1 MTEKIDRR
9 EFLKG
14 SALAVAAAGTGCA
27 MAGVQKGGPVQP
39 CSLIASAPVLQ
50 NAAETSIGVSFAV
63 SADASG
69 WVEYSTSP
77 DLKNATRAYSGEHGL
92 MTVDDKVALIR
103 VTGLRPATKYYYRIG
118 ADRIE
123 FKGGYAM
130 KNLGPEV
137 DPKIHSF
144 TTLGA
149 AATGSFCV
157 INDTHDQKDTID
169 RVLAKVGAL
178 KPSVVLWNG
187 DASNTSETI
196 EDAMNIFIHAHRNHP
211 EYAADTPYMFLNGNH
226 DFRGRFN
233 RRLGGLMMF
242 RELTERKPEYAE
254 LGRNFVQRLGDIAL
268 IGLDTGEDK
277 LDTNPK
283 FAGIFKMKPYREK
296 QAKWLAEVIESDA
309 VRTAK
314 FKVAFCHIPLYD
326 PRPNA
331 NPGDV
336 APADAAPQYTHDF
349 AIWQRTCAN
358 LWGPSLKKAGV
369 QLVVAAHEH
378 EFRYDA
384 PTKDRPWAQIVGG
397 GPKLGVSRH
406 WKADGTFT
414 TTPAPE
420 RFPTVIEGRVEDGNL
435 VVLVHDVLSGKVVGE
450 YGFPCLSKSAVVCDL
465 RCV

>member
-1 MTEKIDRR
+1 MGKRMNRR

-14 SALAVAAAGTGCA
+14 SALAVAAATTGPQNRA
-27 MAGVQKGGPVQP
+27 TAEPLNRTTSEP
-39 CSLIASAPVLQ
+39 LISSAPVLQ

-69 WVEYSTSP
+69 WVEYSTSL
-77 DLKNATRAYSGEHGL
+77 DLKGSTKVFSGEHGL
-92 MTVDDKVALIR
+92 MTVDDKVALVR

-137 DPKIHSF
+137 DQKVHSF

-157 INDTHDQKDTID
+157 INDTHNQKKAMGL
-169 RVLAKVGAL
+169 VLAKLAEL

-196 EDAMNIFIHAHRNHP
+196 EDAMDIFIRTHADFP
-211 EYAADTPYMFLNGNH
+211 AYAADTPYMFLNGNH

-233 RRLGGLMMF
+233 RRLGDLMMF
-242 RELTERKPEYAE
+242 REPTERKGEYAE

-277 LDTNPK
+277 LDTNPM
-283 FAGIFKMKPYREK
+283 FAGLFKMKPYREK
-296 QAKWLAEVIESDA
+296 QAKWLAEAIETPA
-309 VRTAK
+309 VKTAK
-314 FKVAFCHIPLYD
+314 FKVAFCHIPLFD
-326 PRPNA
+326 ARPWT

-336 APADAAPQYTHDF
+336 APADTAPQYTHQF

-358 LWGPSLKKAGV
+358 LWGPSFKKAGV
-369 QLVVAAHEH
+369 QLVIAAHQH

-384 PTKDRPWAQIVGG
+384 PAADRPWAQIVGG
-397 GPKLGVSRH
+397 GPNL
-406 WKADGTFT
+406 D
-414 TTPAPE
+414 PANPKS
-420 RFPTVIEGRVEDGNL
+420 FPTVIEGKVVDGNL
-435 VVLVHDVLSGKVVGE
+435 IVTVHDVLNGKVVGE
-450 YGFPCLSKSAVVCDL
+450 YGFACISKPTIS
-465 RCV
+465 

>member
-1 MTEKIDRR
+1 MGKRMNRR

-14 SALAVAAAGTGCA
+14 SALAVAAATTGPQNRA
-27 MAGVQKGGPVQP
+27 TAEPLNRTTSEP
-39 CSLIASAPVLQ
+39 LISSAPVLQ

-77 DLKNATRAYSGEHGL
+77 DLKGSTKVFSGEHGL
-92 MTVDDKVALIR
+92 MTVDDKVALVR

-137 DPKIHSF
+137 DQKVHSF

-157 INDTHDQKDTID
+157 INDTHNQKKAMGL
-169 RVLAKVGAL
+169 VLAKLAEL

-196 EDAMNIFIHAHRNHP
+196 EDAMDIFIRTHADFP
-211 EYAADTPYMFLNGNH
+211 AYAADTPYMFLNGNH

-233 RRLGGLMMF
+233 RRLGDLMMF
-242 RELTERKPEYAE
+242 REPTERKGEYAE

-277 LDTNPK
+277 LDTNPM
-283 FAGIFKMKPYREK
+283 FAGLFKMKPYREK
-296 QAKWLAEVIESDA
+296 QAKWLAEAIETPA
-309 VRTAK
+309 VKTAK
-314 FKVAFCHIPLYD
+314 FKVAFCHIPLFD
-326 PRPNA
+326 ARPWT

-336 APADAAPQYTHDF
+336 APADTAPQYTHQF

-358 LWGPSLKKAGV
+358 LWGPSFKKAGV
-369 QLVVAAHEH
+369 QLVIAAHQH

-384 PTKDRPWAQIVGG
+384 PAADRPWAQIVGG
-397 GPKLGVSRH
+397 GPNL
-406 WKADGTFT
+406 D
-414 TTPAPE
+414 PANPKS
-420 RFPTVIEGRVEDGNL
+420 FPTVIEGKVVDGNL
-435 VVLVHDVLSGKVVGE
+435 IVTVHDVLNGKVVGE
-450 YGFPCLSKSAVVCDL
+450 YGFSCISKPTIS
-465 RCV
+465 

>member
-1 MTEKIDRR
+1 MGMNRR

-27 MAGVQKGGPVQP
+27 TGTEKAENVQSTTTTSDYG
-39 CSLIASAPVLQ
+39 SLLASAPVLQ

-77 DLKNATRAYSGEHGL
+77 DLKDATKVFSGEHGL
-92 MTVDDKVALIR
+92 MSVDDKVALIR
-103 VTGLRPATKYYYRIG
+103 ITDLKPATKYYYRIG

-130 KNLGPEV
+130 KNLGSEV

-157 INDTHDQKDTID
+157 INDTHNQKEAIK
-169 RVLAKVGAL
+169 LALGKIAAL

-187 DASNTSETI
+187 DASNTSEKI
-196 EDAMNIFIHAHRNHP
+196 EQAMDIFIRTHADFP

-233 RRLGGLMMF
+233 RRLGELMMF
-242 RELTERKPEYAE
+242 RELGERKAEYAE
-254 LGRNFVQRLGDIAL
+254 LGRNFVQRLGDVAL

-277 LDTNPK
+277 LDTNPL

-296 QAKWLAEVIESDA
+296 QARWLAEVIETPT
-309 VRTAK
+309 VKTAK
-314 FKVAFCHIPLYD
+314 FKVAFCHIPLFD
-326 PRPNA
+326 SNPKA

-336 APADAAPQYTHDF
+336 APADKAPQYRHDF

-358 LWGPSLKKAGV
+358 LWSPYFKKAGV
-369 QLVVAAHEH
+369 QLVIVAHQH
-378 EFRYDA
+378 QFRYDA
-384 PTKDRPWAQIVGG
+384 PTADRPWAQIVGG
-397 GPKLGVSRH
+397 GPELGERH
-406 WKADGTFT
+406 RWSKEKGLEKSPDSTK
-414 TTPAPE
+414 
-420 RFPTVIEGRVEDGNL
+420 FPTVVEGRVEGGKL
-435 VVLVHDVLSGKVVGE
+435 VVTVHDVFHGKIAGR
-450 YGFPCLSKSAVVCDL
+450 YDFPANP
-465 RCV
+465 